1 MTAFFGLVPRARFAR
16 TSRFAL
22 WRVLSVNRL
31 LLPESEGC
39 EHHRIGVDVF
49 GFQPFG
55 LNAGAGGNQQSGNFA
70 LAAVIP
76 RRRVGPA
83 VDGPTQRRRIVF
95 LIFEVDIRT
104 LDQSR
109 HETVFAK

>member
-1 MTAFFGLVPRARFAR
+1 
-16 TSRFAL
+16 
-22 WRVLSVNRL
+22 
-31 LLPESEGC
+31 
-39 EHHRIGVDVF
+39 
-49 GFQPFG
+49 
-55 LNAGAGGNQQSGNFA
+55 
-70 LAAVIP
+70 
-76 RRRVGPA
+76 